1 MGNICC
7 AVKKSRYTFIALH
20 TPHFTNL
27 IQSKIVSNVSN
38 LSCISC
44 HQLITCKTSVIVK
57 CNNCNYI
64 IGHADCIEP
73 IMNEPCLLCDY

>member
-20 TPHFTNL
+20 TPHF
-27 IQSKIVSNVSN
+27 QNVN
-38 LSCISC
+38 LSCVSC
-44 HQLITCKTSVIVK
+44 HQLITFTSAVVVK

-73 IMNEPCLLCDY
+73 IMYQPCQLCKY